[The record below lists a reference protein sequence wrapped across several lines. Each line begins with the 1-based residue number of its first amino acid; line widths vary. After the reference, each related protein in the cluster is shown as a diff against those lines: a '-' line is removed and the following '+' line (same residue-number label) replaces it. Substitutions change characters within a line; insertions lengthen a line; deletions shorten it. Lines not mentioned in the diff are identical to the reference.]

1 MFLTQIK
8 RNLWV
13 NLVVRRRLTALK
25 FLQMRHS
32 VIPVKKK
39 KKKGFNRVLPRNR
52 PLYISVFHSCKY
64 YLNRSA
70 VKSEGALS

>member
-13 NLVVRRRLTALK
+13 NLVVRKRLTALK
-25 FLQMRHS
+25 VLQMRHS

-39 KKKGFNRVLPRNR
+39 KNGFHRVLPRNL
-52 PLYISVFHSCKY
+52 PL
-64 YLNRSA
+64 
-70 VKSEGALS
+70 